1 MVAAGWWQAA
11 LLLVECW
18 QLNFVKR
25 LTRLHSGYWVAPGQV
40 VHDFTCSFAMCSV
53 LFADCVAGPD
63 GEILFAGPRVRMGIH
78 YAREGTVAV
87 RLHNLTRH
95 KVYAGPAVQ
104 IALDVSEAANGGQ
117 IVLTEV
123 STAGYCVNCMA
134 CCTHAGRCN
143 VGRECQLHRAV

>member
-1 MVAAGWWQAA
+1 
-11 LLLVECW
+11 
-18 QLNFVKR
+18 
-25 LTRLHSGYWVAPGQV
+25 
-40 VHDFTCSFAMCSV
+40 
-53 LFADCVAGPD
+53 
-63 GEILFAGPRVRMGIH
+63 MGIH

-123 STAGYCVNCMA
+123 SRTS
-134 CCTHAGRCN
+134 
-143 VGRECQLHRAV
+143 

>member
-1 MVAAGWWQAA
+1 MSSFADVAAA
-11 LLLVECW
+11 L
-18 QLNFVKR
+18 
-25 LTRLHSGYWVAPGQV
+25 
-40 VHDFTCSFAMCSV
+40 
-53 LFADCVAGPD
+53 AGPD

-104 IALDVSEAANGGQ
+104 IALDVSEVANGGQ

-123 STAGYCVNCMA
+123 SAAVAFMHVYDSCSMM
-134 CCTHAGRCN
+134 CT
-143 VGRECQLHRAV
+143 